1 MVVRCGNDNL
11 SFHDFL
17 HLVECTS
24 IIGNIL
30 HTNLIVNDKTG
41 KLIVISAP
49 SGTGKTTLVKRL
61 LKRELNMVASVS
73 FTTRPMRENEIEGID
88 YSFVDESKFKQMV
101 EMDEFLEYATVF
113 GNYYGTQRKIVS
125 NNLQKG
131 LNVILEIDWQGAQQI
146 KKNMPDCVMIF
157 LIPPSKDVLLA
168 RLKNRG
174 TDSDKEIEN
183 RFNQAVLDLNES
195 SEFDH
200 VLVNDQIDEAVDNI
214 VHCIQENLNE
224 TNQSSKVKQALES
237 FFETN

>member
-1 MVVRCGNDNL
+1 MVVHCGNDNL

-24 IIGNIL
+24 IIRNIL

-61 LKRELNMVASVS
+61 LEKESNMIASVS
-73 FTTRPMRENEIEGID
+73 FTTRPRRENEIEGVD
-88 YSFVDESKFKQMV
+88 YFFVDRSKFRQMV
-101 EMDEFLEYATVF
+101 VMDEFLEHATVF
-113 GNYYGTQRKIVS
+113 DNYYGTQKKIVS

-146 KKNMPDCVMIF
+146 REKMSDCVMIF
-157 LIPPSKDVLLA
+157 LIPPSKNVLLS

-174 TDSDKEIEN
+174 TDSEEEIEN

-195 SEFDH
+195 SKFDH
-200 VLVNDQIDEAVDNI
+200 VLVNDQIDQAVDNI
-214 VHCIQENLNE
+214 VLCIQGNLNK
-224 TNQSSKVKQALES
+224 TNQSRKVDQALES
-237 FFETN
+237 FLETN

>member
-1 MVVRCGNDNL
+1 MVVHCGNDNL

-24 IIGNIL
+24 IIRNIL

-61 LKRELNMVASVS
+61 LEKESNMIASVS
-73 FTTRPMRENEIEGID
+73 FTTRPRRENEIEGVD
-88 YSFVDESKFKQMV
+88 YFFVDRSEFRQMV
-101 EMDEFLEYATVF
+101 VMDEFLEHATVF
-113 GNYYGTQRKIVS
+113 DNYYGTQKKIVS

-146 KKNMPDCVMIF
+146 REKMSDCVMIF
-157 LIPPSKDVLLA
+157 LIPPSKNVLLS

-174 TDSDKEIEN
+174 TDSEEEIEN

-195 SEFDH
+195 SKFDH
-200 VLVNDQIDEAVDNI
+200 VLVNDQIDQAVDNI
-214 VHCIQENLNE
+214 VLCIQGNLNK
-224 TNQSSKVKQALES
+224 TNQSRKVDQALES
-237 FFETN
+237 FLETN